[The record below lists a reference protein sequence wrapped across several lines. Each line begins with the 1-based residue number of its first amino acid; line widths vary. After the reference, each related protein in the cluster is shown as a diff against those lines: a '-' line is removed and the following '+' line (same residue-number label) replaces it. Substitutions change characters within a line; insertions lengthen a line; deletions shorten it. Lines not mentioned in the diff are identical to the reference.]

1 MSLKNQILEDMKK
14 FMKEKNEIALGAI
27 RMLRAEIKNAE
38 IEKKKELIDDEII
51 QVVQSAIKKRKDAV
65 EQYEKAGRADL
76 AEKEKKEIVVLAK
89 YLPEQLTEE
98 ELKEIIKE
106 EIDKLE
112 SKDKKYFGQ
121 VMKGVMAK
129 VKGRADGKLVN
140 KLVNEAFN
148 GDS

>member
-1 MSLKNQILEDMKK
+1 MSLKNQILDDMKK
-14 FMKEKNEIALGAI
+14 FMREKNEIALGAI

-38 IEKKKELIDDEII
+38 IDKKKELDDDEVI

-76 AEKEKKEIVVLAK
+76 AEKEKKEIEILSK
-89 YLPEQLTEE
+89 YLPEQLSEE
-98 ELKEIIKE
+98 ELKKIIEE
-106 EIDKLE
+106 EIGKLE

-121 VMKGVMAK
+121 VMKGVMSK

-148 GDS
+148 GGN